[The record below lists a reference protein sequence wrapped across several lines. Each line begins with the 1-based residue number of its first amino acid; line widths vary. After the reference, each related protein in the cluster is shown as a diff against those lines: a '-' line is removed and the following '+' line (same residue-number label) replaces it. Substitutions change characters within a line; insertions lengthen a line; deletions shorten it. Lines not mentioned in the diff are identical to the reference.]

1 MSREWD
7 EEEMCGKCAYN
18 TYDKKKERCYVCSN
32 KESENYGLMTYY
44 DETCEDFEGRRQ

>member
-1 MSREWD
+1 MRR
-7 EEEMCGKCAYN
+7 KCVVSAP
-18 TYDKKKERCYVCSN
+18 TIFMIKKEKCYVCSN

>member
-18 TYDKKKERCYVCSN
+18 TYDKKEILKLEQ
-32 KESENYGLMTYY
+32 EFLLL
-44 DETCEDFEGRRQ
+44 DL

>member
-7 EEEMCGKCAYN
+7 EEEMCGKCSYN
-18 TYDKKKERCYVCSN
+18 TYDKKKEKCYVCSN

-44 DETCEDFEGRRQ
+44 DETCEKFEGRRQ